1 MDSHGSRMDF
11 QWIFMVFHTFHIIF
25 NVFSYIP
32 ENFKYIVNNNLTQE
46 IVTKLQNTD
55 AIVFWLSFF
64 KPQKACAADE
74 FFEVLRQLCEIN
86 KL

>member
-1 MDSHGSRMDF
+1 MNHECFQVLHPWAYELDSVD
-11 QWIFMVFHTFHIIF
+11 
-25 NVFSYIP
+25 
-32 ENFKYIVNNNLTQE
+32 FKYIVNNNLTNE

-74 FFEVLRQLCEIN
+74 FFEVIR
-86 KL
+86 